1 MMSAAYGTELDTRY
15 PRALEVDDVARAVA
29 AHADGVT
36 AEVARRDL
44 AEHLY
49 VGVLARHVGRFAVEQ
64 DLDVGG
70 QVHRTYLTHDLLR
83 VLLREEADVEVVR
96 AAVRYAV
103 EYVPSDDP
111 RQVHARVWEKV
122 APLLRERQFGDHA
135 VVLVCEKR
143 RVLAQPGLG
152 AVGALATYRHADV
165 EHTLGLGADVEIR
178 RLARD
183 QEVPN
188 VAVGDQD
195 LSARFRPVLTLLI
208 GDDEELDRG
217 FAAKVVQVLDCVH
230 HRGEGALHI
239 VDAAPVELV
248 LLLARLELRLLA
260 WHHIDVAVQEY
271 SWITVPHP
279 HHERCQVPPG
289 ARARVARR
297 PESPR
302 PEPALDKDE
311 RRLRGAWRIRPVA
324 HELLRERDYL
334 GVLGYYRQKILRLSD
349 SIKAVYS
356 KSYEASLSTPGVV
369 AASFRT

>member
-111 RQVHARVWEKV
+111 REVHARVWEKV

-152 AVGALATYRHADV
+152 AVGALTTYRHADV

-248 LLLARLELRLLA
+248 LLLTRFELRLFA
-260 WHHIDVAVQEY
+260 RHHVDVPVQEY
-271 SWITVPHP
+271 PGLTGPHS
-279 HHERCQVPPG
+279 HHERRKVSTGPC
-289 ARARVARR
+289 ARIAHRLEPA
-297 PESPR
+297 R
-302 PEPALDKDE
+302 PEPAIDKVQ
-311 RRLRGAWRIRPVA
+311 RGLCRSRRIRSVA
-324 HELLRERDYL
+324 HELSGERMDL
-334 GVLGYYRQKILRLSD
+334 GVLGYYRQKILRFSD
-349 SIKAVYS
+349 AN
-356 KSYEASLSTPGVV
+356 KSSL
-369 AASFRT
+369 F